1 MFNQWDILKGLIIK
15 NKLLITILSISIVV
29 LLLIISQFI
38 MTKDYESDFE
48 TYTDKSN
55 DNIATSPKPSSTKE
69 GGLSNSKRQV
79 MNEHNTDSVFVDIKG
94 AVKHPNVYEMK
105 STDRVKQLL
114 DKAVVTKDADLNK
127 VNLAEKLSDQKLI
140 YIPEKGESEKGIS
153 NNHNNLDNSKNNTS
167 RSMAAS
173 DTLNL
178 NQVTETE
185 LLSIPGIGPMKAKS
199 IIEYREEHGSFDSVE
214 QLKEIK
220 GIGDKTFE
228 KLSGYFTV

>member
-15 NKLLITILSISIVV
+15 NKLLITILAISIVA

-38 MTKDYESDFE
+38 MKKDYESDFE

-55 DNIATSPKPSSTKE
+55 DNIATSAKLSSTKE
-69 GGLSNSKRQV
+69 SGLSNSKRQV

-114 DKAVVTKDADLNK
+114 DKAVVTKNADLNK

-140 YIPEKGESEKGIS
+140 YIPEKGESEKGIF

-167 RSMAAS
+167 RSMTAN

>member
-15 NKLLITILSISIVV
+15 NKLLITILAISIVA

-38 MTKDYESDFE
+38 MTKDYGSDFE

-55 DNIATSPKPSSTKE
+55 DNIATSSKPSSTKE

-79 MNEHNTDSVFVDIKG
+79 MNEHNIDSVFVDIKG

-114 DKAVVTKDADLNK
+114 DKAVVTKNADLNK

-140 YIPEKGESEKGIS
+140 YIPEKGESEKGIF

-167 RSMAAS
+167 RSMTAN